1 MNNNPNPQRFV
12 PFKSWAED
20 DRPREKLLKKGKS
33 TLSDAELLAILL
45 NTGSRNETVVDLAKR
60 LLAGTNN
67 DLITLSRMTVKELT
81 SLKGIGEAKAVT
93 IAAALELGKRR
104 RESEARQKTVI
115 GSSKD
120 AYEILAASI
129 TDIPHEEFWILL
141 LNRQNHLIKKHFV
154 SSGGMSGTV
163 ADQRLIFKKAL
174 EESASGI
181 ILAHNHPSGSCKPSR
196 DDISLT
202 KKLKEAGKIMDI
214 PILDHIIVTDTGY
227 YSFADEGIL

>member
-67 DLITLSRMTVKELT
+67 DLIALSRMTVKELT

-174 EESASGI
+174 EESSSSI

-227 YSFADEGIL
+227 YSFADEGVL